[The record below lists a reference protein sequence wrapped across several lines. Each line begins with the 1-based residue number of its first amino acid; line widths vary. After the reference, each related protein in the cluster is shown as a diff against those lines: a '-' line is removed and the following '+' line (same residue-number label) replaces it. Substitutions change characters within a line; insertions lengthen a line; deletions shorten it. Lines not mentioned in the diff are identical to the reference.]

1 MKGRLLVFSGSSNK
15 ELARKV
21 CDYLTIPLSACQIS
35 RFPDGEIDVKVGEDV
50 RGSDVFVVQSTCPP
64 VNENIME
71 LLILIDCFR
80 RASADRIT
88 AVIPYY
94 GYARQDRKAEGRVPI
109 TAKLV
114 ANMISAGGADRV
126 LSMDLHA
133 AQIQGFFD
141 IPMDHLF
148 ASPVLVDYIK
158 RLDLQNL
165 IIVSPDIGGV
175 KMARA
180 YAKRLGVEIAI
191 VDKRRIGAEETEVMH
206 IVGSVEGRNVVLLD
220 DIISTGTSIANAA
233 KVCRE
238 RGAKSVYIMA
248 THAIFAKNCADK
260 LAASGAK
267 EVIVT
272 DTVPVPEEKR
282 KALPNLK
289 ILTIANLLGE
299 TINRIHRAESV
310 SQLFV

>member
-1 MKGRLLVFSGSSNK
+1 MKGRLQVFAGNASRD
-15 ELARKV
+15 LARQV
-21 CDYLTIPLSACQIS
+21 CDYLNIPLAGCQVG
-35 RFPDGEIDVKVGEDV
+35 RFPDGEIDVKVNEDV
-50 RGSDVFVVQSTCPP
+50 RGADVFVIQSTCPP
-64 VNENIME
+64 VNEHIME

-114 ANMISAGGADRV
+114 ANMISTSGADRA
-126 LSMDLHA
+126 LAMDLHA

-148 ASPVLVDYIK
+148 ASPVVVQYL
-158 RLDLQNL
+158 RQLDLANMT
-165 IIVSPDIGGV
+165 IVSPDVGGV

-180 YAKRLGVEIAI
+180 YAKRLEAELAI
-191 VDKRRIGAEETEVMH
+191 IDKRRIGAEETEVMH
-206 IVGSVEGRNVVLLD
+206 VVGNIEGRNVVLLD
-220 DIISTGTSIANAA
+220 DVISTGTSIAHAVKA
-233 KVCRE
+233 CRDH
-238 RGAKSVYIMA
+238 GAKSVYICA
-248 THAIFAKNCADK
+248 THPVFSRGCVEK
-260 LAASGAK
+260 LAACGAR
-267 EVIVT
+267 ELIVT

-282 KALPNLK
+282 KVLPNLK
-289 ILTIANLLGE
+289 ILSIANLLGE
-299 TINRIHRAESV
+299 TIHRIHRAESV